1 VIGIKL
7 WVVRGLTP
15 QKYFLRIH
23 SNGHSRPSRRDELAE
38 NQAFS
43 ILVVSSR
50 TQRRI
55 SNEESTESSKLNKSR
70 MGRLLT
76 NHPPARPTY
85 FMRALPM
92 LRNSAIAIVT
102 ILALLIVPACGSLC
116 AEMSHCSSG
125 AASAES
131 DACHHANMAARSD
144 SEALSS
150 SVSCG
155 QQSPLLAILAR
166 SDSDVQLKSVF
177 AADAPVSINN
187 PDQIFSVADRLHG
200 FLSPIESPQQSTP
213 LQSLSVLRI

>member
-1 VIGIKL
+1 MS
-7 WVVRGLTP
+7 
-15 QKYFLRIH
+15 LRKTK
-23 SNGHSRPSRRDELAE
+23 RLA
-38 NQAFS
+38 
-43 ILVVSSR
+43 LVVSSR
-50 TQRRI
+50 TQRSI
-55 SNEESTESSKLNKSR
+55 YSEEATESSRLNKSR
-70 MGRLLT
+70 TSRFLT
-76 NHPPARPTY
+76 KHPPARPTY
-85 FMRALPM
+85 FMRALPH

-131 DACHHANMAARSD
+131 DACHHANIA
-144 SEALSS
+144 
-150 SVSCG
+150 
-155 QQSPLLAILAR
+155 AR

-200 FLSPIESPQQSTP
+200 FLSPNESPQQSTP